1 MQSGELELQLSTT
14 NLWWR
19 SPEGWEADDEDLR
32 RAAGGELSY
41 EPEPLFDI
49 APDGLYVLLG
59 PRRVGKSVEIKRA
72 ISRLIR
78 SGVNARRIIHAAADG
93 WRDADLG
100 LLEDVGRRAGGRH
113 IDNPRYW
120 FIDEVT
126 SVRGSWPKRI
136 KWLRDNTALGRDC
149 VVLTG
154 SSARDLE
161 EATKE
166 LAGRRGTA
174 VYSDRV
180 LLPMSFGSFSAA
192 VGLGNLP
199 RPGPLE
205 PRDLMDD
212 SAEAAVEELRPWLPG
227 LVSTWELYLRVGG
240 FPRAVD
246 DYLRAGETSE
256 NFINGLWSV
265 CYGDAI
271 KQNELSRVQAQ
282 TLLARLAEGLTNP
295 VNESSISRDLDI
307 DPKTVKARIEA
318 LHLNFMTWPCYEMQ
332 QGSPNLRAQNK
343 VYFIDPLVARL
354 AHLRSPGV
362 TPPPDQ
368 PMLSEQQLGL
378 ELHRHYEVAHPGSF
392 PRFDHLMFER
402 PTRKEIDFIAPWMH
416 GVPIEGKYTSGAWRK
431 GAETM
436 KAAYHAGVMA
446 TRSTIEFD
454 AEVRAVPAPILALL
468 LDNGQAGGGGLPA
481 GTR

>member
-1 MQSGELELQLSTT
+1 VQSGELELQLSRT

-19 SPEGWEADDEDLR
+19 SPDGWEADDEDLR
-32 RAAGGELSY
+32 RTVRAELSY
-41 EPEPLFDI
+41 EPEPLLDI

-78 SGVNARRIIHAAADG
+78 SGVNARSIIHAAADG

-100 LLEDVGRRAGGRH
+100 LLEDIGRRTGGRH
-113 IDNPRYW
+113 RDEPRYW
-120 FIDEVT
+120 FIDEIT
-126 SVRGSWPKRI
+126 SVQGSWPKRI

-149 VVLTG
+149 VVLSG

-166 LAGRRGTA
+166 LADRRGTA
-174 VYSDRV
+174 VNSDRV
-180 LLPMSFGSFSAA
+180 LLPMSFRSFSTA
-192 VGLGNLP
+192 VGLDNLP
-199 RPGPLE
+199 RPGPIE

-212 SAEAAVEELRPWLPG
+212 SAEAAVEELRPWLPD
-227 LVSTWELYLRVGG
+227 LVSAWELYLRIGG

-246 DYLRAGETSE
+246 DYMRGGDPSE
-256 NFINGLWSV
+256 SFIDGLWSV

-295 VNESSISRDLDI
+295 VNESSIARDLDI
-307 DPKTVKARIEA
+307 DSKTVKARIEA
-318 LHLNFMTWPCYEMQ
+318 LQLSFITWPCYEMK
-332 QGSPNLRAQNK
+332 QGSPSLRTQNK
-343 VYFIDPLVARL
+343 VYFLDPLLARL
-354 AHLRSPGV
+354 AHLRSPDV
-362 TPPPDQ
+362 TPPPRQ

-378 ELHRHYEVAHPGSF
+378 ALHRHYEVIHRGSF
-392 PRFDHLMFER
+392 PRFDQLMFER

-416 GVPIEGKYTSGAWRK
+416 RVPIEGKYTSGAWRK
-431 GAETM
+431 EAETM
-436 KAAYHAGVMA
+436 KAAYQAGVMA
-446 TRSTIEFD
+446 TRSTIDFD
-454 AEVRAVPAPILALL
+454 DQIRAMPAPILALL
-468 LDNGQAGGGGLPA
+468 LDNS
-481 GTR
+481 

>member
-32 RAAGGELSY
+32 RAARGQLIY
-41 EPEPLFDI
+41 EPEPLFDV

-78 SGVNARRIIHAAADG
+78 RGVNPRSIVHAAADG

-113 IDNPRYW
+113 TDEPRYW

-149 VVLTG
+149 VVLSG

-166 LAGRRGTA
+166 LADRRGTA
-174 VYSDRV
+174 VNSDRV
-180 LLPMSFGSFSAA
+180 LLPMGFRGFASAI
-192 VGLGNLP
+192 GLSDLP
-199 RPGPLE
+199 RPGPIE
-205 PRDLMDD
+205 PRDLMEQG
-212 SAEAAVEELRPWLPG
+212 AEAAVEELRPWLPD
-227 LVSTWELYLRVGG
+227 LVSAWELYLRIGG

-246 DYLRAGETSE
+246 DYLGGGETSDG
-256 NFINGLWSV
+256 FVNGLWSV

-271 KQNELSRVQAQ
+271 KQNELTRVQAQ
-282 TLLARLAEGLTNP
+282 TLLARLSEGLASP
-295 VNESSISRDLDI
+295 VNESSIARDLGI
-307 DPKTVKARIEA
+307 DSKTVKARIEA
-318 LHLNFMTWPCYEMQ
+318 LQLNFITWPCYEMK
-332 QGSPNLRAQNK
+332 QGAPHLRAQNK
-343 VYFIDPLVARL
+343 VYFVDPLLARL

-362 TPPPDQ
+362 TPPPSQ

-378 ELHRHYEVAHPGSF
+378 GLHRHYEAVHPGSF
-392 PRFDHLMFER
+392 PRFDQVMFER
-402 PTRKEIDFIAPWMH
+402 PTRKEIDFVAPWMH

-431 GAETM
+431 EAETM
-436 KAAYHAGVMA
+436 KAAYHSGVMA
-446 TRSTIEFD
+446 TRSTIDFD
-454 AEVRAVPAPILALL
+454 QEVRAIPAPILALL
-468 LDNGQAGGGGLPA
+468 LDDS
-481 GTR
+481 TDRRR